1 METGVLG
8 QHGALVVSLAE
19 EAFKQEQETVTA
31 LRHTMEERLVK
42 GHHQKLKKLKL
53 AAVKDVHKVRKNVFE
68 YTVNITIWKD
78 QDVNESSALNCGVLS
93 KS

>member
-1 METGVLG
+1 
-8 QHGALVVSLAE
+8 
-19 EAFKQEQETVTA
+19 
-31 LRHTMEERLVK
+31 MEERLVK
-42 GHHQKLKKLKL
+42 GHHQKLKL